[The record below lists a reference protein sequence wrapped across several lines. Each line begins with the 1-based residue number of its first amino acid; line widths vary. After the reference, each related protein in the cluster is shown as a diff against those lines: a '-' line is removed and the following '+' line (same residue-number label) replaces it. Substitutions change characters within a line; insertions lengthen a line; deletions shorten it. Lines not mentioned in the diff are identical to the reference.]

1 MNCMI
6 LLKKNIFTFS
16 EISVKNGRK
25 YNDNKLSLEYYD
37 YESDEQPDERPD
49 EQPDQQPDTTN
60 MSDLEKEESDAQMN
74 NQTPTQSSRG
84 TKILTSNQ
92 MLIQLPVALV

>member
-1 MNCMI
+1 MNCMM

-49 EQPDQQPDTTN
+49 EQPD
-60 MSDLEKEESDAQMN
+60 
-74 NQTPTQSSRG
+74 
-84 TKILTSNQ
+84 
-92 MLIQLPVALV
+92 